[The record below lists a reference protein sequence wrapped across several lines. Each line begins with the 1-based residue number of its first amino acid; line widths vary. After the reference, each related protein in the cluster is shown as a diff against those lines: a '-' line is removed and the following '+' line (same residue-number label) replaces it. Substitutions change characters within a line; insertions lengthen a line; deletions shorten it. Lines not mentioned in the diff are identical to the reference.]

1 MTVTLKPKTEI
12 TVPKSIRRKAGI
24 KAGDQFEFSV
34 SGRVITILPKQP
46 VDDEYTPAQRRSV
59 DRALAKGLEDIKHGR
74 VEGPFSSHKEFID
87 SLHEGVRKRSK
98 LEPALKGCF
107 GS

>member
-46 VDDEYTPAQRRSV
+46 VDGEYTPAQRRSV
-59 DRALAKGLEDIKHGR
+59 DRALAQGLQDIKHGR
-74 VEGPFSSHKEFID
+74 VEGPFSSHKELID
-87 SLHEGVRKRSK
+87 SLHEAARKLDKKKAKRTIR
-98 LEPALKGCF
+98 
-107 GS
+107 